1 MTTATDVKAKT
12 MTATGAA
19 DVGGGRTRVKGIYY
33 VAAASAG
40 SISFKDGGAS
50 GTELISVATPALA
63 TATGYMLLPSDG
75 VLFQADPYLTITN
88 VTSVTFFY
96 G

>member
-1 MTTATDVKAKT
+1 MSMTTDVKAKT
-12 MTATGAA
+12 MTSTGAA
-19 DVGGGRTRVKGIYY
+19 DVGGARTRVRGIYY
-33 VAAASAG
+33 VASASAG

-50 GTELISVATPALA
+50 GTELINVATPASA
-63 TATGYMLLPSDG
+63 TATGSVLIPSDG
-75 VLFQADPYLTITN
+75 VLFQADPYLTITG